1 MNLVDDYYYEGNA
14 KSMCIFNTKTADQYN
29 GQVKSLEEVIP
40 HGFGSQSKGG
50 AERMNGPVFSGNF
63 VNGNR

>member
-1 MNLVDDYYYEGNA
+1 M
-14 KSMCIFNTKTADQYN
+14 
-29 GQVKSLEEVIP
+29 KSLEEVIP